1 MPIVSSF
8 YGIYILLYFNDH
20 EPAHFHARYGEYRAV
35 FLLDSL
41 MMIEGQMPARA
52 MRLIQEWA
60 TLHREE
66 LLEAW
71 KACRAGRPPGKI
83 APLT

>member
-1 MPIVSSF
+1 MPVVSSF

-35 FLLDSL
+35 FALESL
-41 MMIEGQMPARA
+41 AMTEGHMPARA
-52 MRLIQEWA
+52 VRLVQEWA

-66 LLEAW
+66 LLDGW
-71 KACRAGRPPGKI
+71 KACRVGLAPAKI
-83 APLT
+83 APLA